1 MRAASV
7 LLISTLLAAC
17 QAEHGDIQAFM
28 KQADQTIVPKIDP
41 LPLAR
46 PYEPFEYTGFDLP
59 DPFRPRSLKEPT
71 AKNVELAPDAD
82 RRKEALEAY
91 PLDSLKFVG
100 LLQQRSVPH
109 ALIRAEGVL
118 HRIQVGNFMGQDYG
132 EVIGI
137 SESELKIKERVQ
149 DGEGD
154 WTIRESTL
162 HLADQA
168 ESQEN
173 KK

>member
-1 MRAASV
+1 MRWLALSLTC
-7 LLISTLLAAC
+7 LLCAC
-17 QAEHGDIQAFM
+17 QAENGDIQAFM
-28 KQADQTIVPKIDP
+28 KEADQSIVPKIEP
-41 LPLAR
+41 LPLAK
-46 PYEPFEYTGFDLP
+46 PYQPFEYTGFDLP
-59 DPFRPRSLKEPT
+59 DPFKPRSLKEPA
-71 AKNVELAPDAD
+71 AKNMELAPDAE

-100 LLQQRSVPH
+100 LLQQRNIPH
-109 ALIRAEGVL
+109 ALVRADGVL
-118 HRIQVGNFMGQDYG
+118 HRVQVGNFMGQDYG
-132 EVIGI
+132 EVTGI
-137 SESELKIKERVQ
+137 SESEVKIKERVQ

-168 ESQEN
+168 ELQEN

>member
-1 MRAASV
+1 MRAVGVV
-7 LLISTLLAAC
+7 LTLGLLSAC
-17 QAEHGDIQAFM
+17 QAEHGDIQEFM
-28 KQADQTIVPKIDP
+28 KQADHTIVPKIEP

-59 DPFRPRSLKEPT
+59 NPFRPRSLKEPS
-71 AKNVELAPDAD
+71 AKNVELAPDAE

-91 PLDSLKFVG
+91 PLDTLKFVG
-100 LLQQRSVPH
+100 LLQQRNVPH
-109 ALIRAEGVL
+109 ALIRADGVL

-132 EVIGI
+132 EVVGI
-137 SESELKIKERVQ
+137 SEAEVKIKERVQ

-154 WTIRESTL
+154 WTIRESVL
-162 HLADQA
+162 HLADEA
-168 ESQEN
+168 ETQGN

>member
-1 MRAASV
+1 MKRLSA
-7 LLISTLLAAC
+7 LLMPMLLAAC
-17 QAEHGDIQAFM
+17 QAEHGDIQDFM
-28 KQADQTIVPKIDP
+28 KQSDQTIVPKIEP

-46 PYEPFEYTGFDLP
+46 AYEPFEYTGYDLP

-71 AKNVELAPDAD
+71 AKNVELAPDAE

-91 PLDSLKFVG
+91 PLDTLKFVG
-100 LLQQRSVPH
+100 LLQQRNVPH

-137 SESELKIKERVQ
+137 SEAEVKIKERVQ
-149 DGEGD
+149 DTEGD
-154 WTIRESTL
+154 WTIRESVL
-162 HLADQA
+162 HLADEADLQG
-168 ESQEN
+168 N
-173 KK
+173 RK

>member
-1 MRAASV
+1 MRAAATM
-7 LLISTLLAAC
+7 LFATLIAGC
-17 QAEHGDIQAFM
+17 QAEHGDIQEFM
-28 KQADQTIVPKIDP
+28 KQADQTIASKIEP

-100 LLQQRSVPH
+100 LLQQRKVPH
-109 ALIRAEGVL
+109 ALIRADGVL
-118 HRIQVGNFMGQDYG
+118 HRIQTGNFLGQDYG

-137 SESELKIKERVQ
+137 SESEVKIKERVQ

-154 WTIRESTL
+154 WTIRESIL
-162 HLADQA
+162 HLADEA
-168 ESQEN
+168 ESQRT
-173 KK
+173 KQ

>member
-1 MRAASV
+1 MKAAATV
-7 LLISTLLAAC
+7 LFAAFVAGC
-17 QAEHGDIQAFM
+17 QAEHGDIQEFM
-28 KQADQTIVPKIDP
+28 KQADQTIAPKIDP

-71 AKNVELAPDAD
+71 AKNVELAPDAE

-109 ALIRAEGVL
+109 ALVRADGVL
-118 HRIQVGNFMGQDYG
+118 HRIQVGNFLGQDYG
-132 EVIGI
+132 EVIAI

-154 WTIRESTL
+154 WTIRESAL
-162 HLADQA
+162 HLADEADLQG
-168 ESQEN
+168 N
-173 KK
+173 KR